1 MELKSYQ
8 RKVLQDLSA
17 FMAAVDEQNDIRK
30 GWKTYWSA
38 KDIAVGAGGVPE
50 YHDKIP
56 GVPHVCM
63 KVPTGGG
70 KTFMA
75 CCAVKPIFDHLPLA
89 KTKMVVWLVPSDSIL
104 SQTVQNLSN
113 PQHPYR
119 HQLDRDFGGK
129 VMVYT
134 KDQLLQAQNFSPD
147 TVQNQVSVCV
157 LSYASL
163 RINSRKKDDRKVFQ
177 ENGNLLPFADFY
189 KDGDT
194 NLENTPDTALIQ
206 VLRAMNP
213 VTIVDES
220 HNATSQLS
228 VEMLQNLNPSFI
240 LELTATPRSQ
250 SNVVSYVDARALK
263 QENMVKLPVIVFN
276 RNSRQL
282 VLQDAIQLRSSLEIQ
297 AKELEQQG
305 GPYIRPIVLFQ
316 AQPNVK
322 ESSATFTKIKDSLVK
337 VGIPPEQIAIKTA
350 DVDDLQQTDLMS
362 RDCPIRYIITVNALK
377 EGWDCPFA
385 YILASLANKNSRV
398 DVEQIVGRILRQPYT
413 RQYGKTLLN
422 SSFVLTCSTEF
433 QEVLESIVKGLND
446 AGFSR
451 KDYRVGEETTPEE
464 PQNPPPETYT
474 LFHEETDQKSA
485 FEPQAPQ
492 KVDVFTTQDLEVVKQ
507 VVQQE
512 GTSQPAVPTAGFAA
526 MVKQAQK
533 QSEAYEQE
541 LQQQDGQESL
551 GGELDNMVKKYPMA
565 EEFRQ
570 EAANIKLPQFFLQV
584 GSSLF
589 GKEEKLLTPE
599 NLTDGFSLA
608 EQDAQINFQLAMG
621 EAYEVDLQQ
630 NGEAVPK
637 YKRLLQSDR
646 EEIRQYLEHFA
657 PEKQIE
663 QCAEIM
669 ARNINRNNQYAT
681 SDVKNYVERV
691 IKGMTEDELAQMK
704 DALPT
709 YVRKIQDKIK
719 GLQLE
724 YQMKKFQTWLD
735 TGKIICKPS
744 YAFPPYITPA
754 EAISS
759 IPNSLYEA
767 ERNDMD
773 SLEIRALNQVIACS
787 ESVLWWHRNE
797 ERKGFVINGYINHYP
812 DFIVMLQSGRLLL
825 VEIKGDYLDNTD
837 TDRKLKLGRAWQ
849 NKAGEQYRYFM
860 VFDQKCPNDMGCY
873 TMDGFAEVLGEM

>member
-17 FMAAVDEQNDIRK
+17 FMAAVDEQNDIKK
-30 GWKTYWSA
+30 GWKAYWSA
-38 KDIAVGAGGVPE
+38 KDVAVGAGGVPE
-50 YHDKIP
+50 YHDKIS

-75 CCAVKPIFDHLPLA
+75 CCAVKPIFAHLPLA

-163 RINSRKKDDRKVFQ
+163 RINSRKKDDRKVYQ

-206 VLRAMNP
+206 VLRAMSP

-220 HNATSQLS
+220 HNATSKLS

-297 AKELEQQG
+297 AKELELQG

-322 ESSATFTKIKDSLVK
+322 ESSATFTKIKESLVK
-337 VGIPPEQIAIKTA
+337 VGIPSEQIAIKTA

-362 RDCPIRYIITVNALK
+362 RNCPIRYIITVNALK

-413 RQYGKTLLN
+413 RQYGKSLLN
-422 SSFVLTCSTEF
+422 SSFVLTCSREF

-451 KDYRVGEETTPEE
+451 KDYRVGEETAPEE
-464 PQNPPPETYT
+464 PQSPPPETYT
-474 LFHEETDQKSA
+474 LFHEETEQKA
-485 FEPQAPQ
+485 ELEPQAPL
-492 KVDVFTTQDLEVVKQ
+492 KEDVFTPQELEAVKQ
-507 VVQQE
+507 VVQQ
-512 GTSQPAVPTAGFAA
+512 GDTPQPVAPTAGFAA

-541 LQQQDGQESL
+541 LQKQEEQENL

-570 EAANIKLPQFFLQV
+570 EAANLKLPQFFLQV

-657 PEKQIE
+657 PEKQID

-681 SDVKNYVERV
+681 SDIKNYVERV

-719 GLQLE
+719 GLQQE

-825 VEIKGDYLDNTD
+825 VETKGDYLDNTD

-849 NKAGEQYRYFM
+849 NKAGDQYRYFM
-860 VFDQKCPNDMGCY
+860 VFDQKCPDNAGCY
-873 TMDGFAEVLGEM
+873 TLDGFAEVLGEM

>member
-17 FMAAVDEQNDIRK
+17 FMVAVDEQNDIKK
-30 GWKTYWSA
+30 GWKAYWAA

-56 GVPHVCM
+56 CVPHVCM

-75 CCAVKPIFDHLPLA
+75 CCAVKPIFTHLPLA

-134 KDQLLQAQNFSPD
+134 KEQLLQAQNFSPD
-147 TVQNQVSVCV
+147 TVQSQVSVCV

-177 ENGNLLPFADFY
+177 ENGKLLPFVDFY

-206 VLRAMNP
+206 VLRAMSP

-220 HNATSQLS
+220 HNATSKLS

-322 ESSATFTKIKDSLVK
+322 ESSATFTKIKESLVK

-350 DVDDLQQTDLMS
+350 DVDDLQHTDLMS

-422 SSFVLTCSTEF
+422 SSFVLTCSREF

-451 KDYRVGEETTPEE
+451 KDYRVGEETAPEE
-464 PQNPPPETYT
+464 PQSPPPETYT
-474 LFHEETDQKSA
+474 LFHEETDQKPE
-485 FEPQAPQ
+485 FEPQAPV
-492 KVDVFTTQDLEVVKQ
+492 KETVFTAQELEAVKQ
-507 VVQQE
+507 VVQQ
-512 GTSQPAVPTAGFAA
+512 GDTPQPVAPTAGFAA

-541 LQQQDGQESL
+541 LRQQDDQESL

-570 EAANIKLPQFFLQV
+570 EAAHIKLPQFFLQV

-657 PEKQIE
+657 PEKQID

-709 YVRKIQDKIK
+709 YVKKIQDKIK

-773 SLEIRALNQVIACS
+773 SLEIRALNQVIVCS

-825 VEIKGDYLDNTD
+825 VETKGDYLDNTD

-849 NKAGEQYRYFM
+849 NKAGDQYRYFM
-860 VFDQKCPNDMGCY
+860 VFDQKCPNEPGCY
-873 TMDGFAEVLGEM
+873 TLDGFAEVLGEM

>member
-30 GWKTYWSA
+30 GWKAYWSA

>member
-30 GWKTYWSA
+30 GWKAYWSA

-362 RDCPIRYIITVNALK
+362 RDCPIHYIITVNALK

>member
-30 GWKTYWSA
+30 GWKAYWSA

-220 HNATSQLS
+220 HNATSKLS

-512 GTSQPAVPTAGFAA
+512 GTSQPAVPTVGFAA

-541 LQQQDGQESL
+541 LQQQEGQESL

-691 IKGMTEDELAQMK
+691 IKGMTEDELIQMK
-704 DALPT
+704 DSLPI
-709 YVRKIQDKIK
+709 YVRKIQNKIK

-754 EAISS
+754 DAISS

-773 SLEIRALNQVIACS
+773 SLEIKALNQVIVCS

-812 DFIVMLQSGRLLL
+812 DFIVMLQSGLLLL
-825 VEIKGDYLDNTD
+825 VETKGDYLDNTD

>member
-1 MELKSYQ
+1 M
-8 RKVLQDLSA
+8 
-17 FMAAVDEQNDIRK
+17 
-30 GWKTYWSA
+30 
-38 KDIAVGAGGVPE
+38 
-50 YHDKIP
+50 
-56 GVPHVCM
+56 
-63 KVPTGGG
+63 
-70 KTFMA
+70 
-75 CCAVKPIFDHLPLA
+75 
-89 KTKMVVWLVPSDSIL
+89 
-104 SQTVQNLSN
+104 
-113 PQHPYR
+113 
-119 HQLDRDFGGK
+119 
-129 VMVYT
+129 
-134 KDQLLQAQNFSPD
+134 
-147 TVQNQVSVCV
+147 
-157 LSYASL
+157 
-163 RINSRKKDDRKVFQ
+163 
-177 ENGNLLPFADFY
+177 
-189 KDGDT
+189 
-194 NLENTPDTALIQ
+194 
-206 VLRAMNP
+206 
-213 VTIVDES
+213 
-220 HNATSQLS
+220 
-228 VEMLQNLNPSFI
+228 
-240 LELTATPRSQ
+240 
-250 SNVVSYVDARALK
+250 
-263 QENMVKLPVIVFN
+263 
-276 RNSRQL
+276 
-282 VLQDAIQLRSSLEIQ
+282 
-297 AKELEQQG
+297 
-305 GPYIRPIVLFQ
+305 
-316 AQPNVK
+316 
-322 ESSATFTKIKDSLVK
+322 K

-350 DVDDLQQTDLMS
+350 DVDDLQHTDLMS

-422 SSFVLTCSTEF
+422 SSFVLTCSREF

-451 KDYRVGEETTPEE
+451 KDYRVGEETAPEE
-464 PQNPPPETYT
+464 PQNSPPETYT
-474 LFHEETDQKSA
+474 LFHEETDQKSE
-485 FEPQAPQ
+485 FGPQDPV
-492 KVDVFTTQDLEVVKQ
+492 KETVFTAQELEAVKQ
-507 VVQQE
+507 VVQQGE
-512 GTSQPAVPTAGFAA
+512 VPQPVVPTAGFAA

-541 LQQQDGQESL
+541 LQQQDDQESL

-589 GKEEKLLTPE
+589 GKDEHLLTPE
-599 NLTDGFSLA
+599 NLTDGFSLS

-704 DALPT
+704 DAIPT
-709 YVRKIQDKIK
+709 YATKIQNKIK

-744 YAFPPYITPA
+744 YVFPPYITPA

-767 ERNDMD
+767 ERKDMD

-812 DFIVMLQSGRLLL
+812 DFIVMLRSGRLLL
-825 VEIKGDYLDNTD
+825 VETKGDYLDNTD

-849 NKAGEQYRYFM
+849 NKAGDQYRYFM
-860 VFDQKCPNDMGCY
+860 VFDQKCPNEPGCY
-873 TMDGFAEVLGEM
+873 TLDGFAEVLGEM